1 MTRSRFPTIA
11 LVATSLLVALTV
23 RHSQAV
29 SAQAYPPGDGTPRT
43 PVLVEL
49 FTSEGC
55 SSCPPA
61 DALLERL
68 DRSQPVRNAELI
80 VLSEH
85 VDYWNDIGWK
95 DPFSSHEYSERQS
108 AYAGHFG
115 LGSIYTPQMVVDG
128 HIELVGSDERRA
140 IQAVES
146 ATNAAKAQL
155 SLSAIRFD
163 GANKVSLHLEAGPL
177 PS

>member
-1 MTRSRFPTIA
+1 MRSRVLMTAVLAMSILALAALPYIRAASKPAIPTSEE
-11 LVATSLLVALTV
+11 T
-23 RHSQAV
+23 R
-29 SAQAYPPGDGTPRT
+29 RT

-68 DRSQPVRNAELI
+68 DRYQPINGAELI

-108 AYAGHFG
+108 AYAGG
-115 LGSIYTPQMVVDG
+115 AYIP
-128 HIELVGSDERRA
+128 RRWW
-140 IQAVES
+140 S
-146 ATNAAKAQL
+146 TDTSSSWAAMNGGRRRPSRVQRRCG
-155 SLSAIRFD
+155 RFQS
-163 GANKVSLHLEAGPL
+163 VSLPA
-177 PS
+177 